1 MAEFFSTTQGIIMVI
16 LGLGI
21 IVFIHELGHF
31 IVAKRSGIRVE
42 KFYLFFDAYGIK
54 LFKFKKGDTEYGI
67 GWLPLGGYVK
77 LAGENITSPDIKNLP
92 DEFISK
98 PPLTRAKVFMA
109 GALMNFILAF
119 PLCIISYLIGLNL
132 MAPSVGEIQRG
143 SSEWNSSLQKG
154 DIILSIIKPS
164 ADGNVIEYPIKNH
177 NDYRREIIRIPAGTP
192 LKLKVKRPDYA
203 EASSGGPARRSFN
216 AGGKEMLIAIVAR
229 GSSGLGV
236 LPSSNV
242 IKSIQPGSAA
252 DKAGLKANDEILE
265 VNGESTLS
273 AGEISSKI
281 SQRPELP
288 TPMKIRNPDGEIRII
303 TAIPATEKLTEP
315 YYNIGIDGIMPVII
329 AETRKDSPAANAGIQ
344 KGDRIVTVNNSPI
357 KSWNKFAEII
367 KASAGKNLEL
377 TIIQENNLPA
387 RTDGRS
393 GGSTSECITLTVSVA
408 SDPAGQGYIG
418 IVPLI
423 NNEIGETKDN
433 SSLSGIGL
441 SYGDKIIK
449 ATGKNEKGKTL
460 EVNISALTQLQD
472 LATQTKSNSI
482 ELTVAKNLTDLP
494 DRQSG
499 PITKTIQVTPKQ
511 LSEIGTLGIGLT
523 FKSVLT
529 KYPLGTAIVE
539 GSKETLDLGL
549 FTFQAIK
556 QLFKGQEPLSG
567 LAGPIGIIQVI
578 YRTAHEG
585 ISLFLWLLSLI
596 SINLAILNILPIPV
610 LDGGGILFCLIEKI
624 KGAPASLK
632 IQVIAQYIGL
642 FLLLSMVV
650 LATIN
655 DILR

>member
-21 IVFIHELGHF
+21 IIFIHELGHF

-42 KFYLFFDAYGIK
+42 IFSIGFGPAIWKT
-54 LFKFKKGDTEYGI
+54 KKGGTEYRLSI
-67 GWLPLGGYVK
+67 LPLGGFVK

-98 PPLTRAKVFMA
+98 PPLTRAKVFVA

-143 SSEWNSSLQKG
+143 SSEWNSPLQKG

-164 ADGNVIEYPIKNH
+164 ADGNDIEYPIKNH
-177 NDYRREIIRIPAGTP
+177 NDYRREIIRAPIGTS
-192 LKLKVKRPDYA
+192 LKLKVKR
-203 EASSGGPARRSFN
+203 EE
-216 AGGKEMLIAIVAR
+216 KEMMIDIVAR

-252 DKAGLKANDEILE
+252 DKAGLKPNDEILE
-265 VNGESTLS
+265 VNGESTS
-273 AGEISSKI
+273 SGREISSII
-281 SQRPELP
+281 SQRTGLP
-288 TPMKIRNPDGEIRII
+288 TPMKIRNPNGEIKIL
-303 TAIPATEKLTEP
+303 TAIPAAEKLAKP
-315 YYNIGIDGIMPVII
+315 DYDIGIEGIMPVII
-329 AETRKDSPAANAGIQ
+329 AEARKDSPAANAGIQ

-357 KSWNKFAEII
+357 KSWNKFTEII
-367 KASAGKNLEL
+367 KALAGKNLEL
-377 TIIQENNLPA
+377 TILRENKPSA
-387 RTDGRS
+387 
-393 GGSTSECITLTVSVA
+393 SEVITRIVSVA
-408 SDPAGQGYIG
+408 SDPAGRGYIG
-418 IVPLI
+418 VVPLI
-423 NNEIGETKDN
+423 NNEIGEPTDN
-433 SSLSGIGL
+433 SPLSNIGL

-460 EVNISALTQLQD
+460 EVNISELTQLQE
-472 LATQTKSNSI
+472 LTNQTKSNPI
-482 ELTVAKNLTDLP
+482 EITVVKPST
-494 DRQSG
+494 SG
-499 PITKTIQVTPKQ
+499 GTGLITKTIQVTPKQ
-511 LSEIGTLGIGLT
+511 ISEIGALGIGLT
-523 FKSVLT
+523 FKTVLT

-549 FTFQAIK
+549 LTFQVMK
-556 QLFKGQEPLSG
+556 KLFKGQEPLSG
-567 LAGPIGIIQVI
+567 LAGPVGIIQVI
-578 YRTAHEG
+578 YRTTHEG

-624 KGAPASLK
+624 KGAPVSLK
-632 IQVIAQYIGL
+632 VQVVAQYIGL
-642 FLLLSMVV
+642 FLLLSLVV
-650 LATIN
+650 FATIN